1 MSSRRN
7 GGSIHA
13 GDSYPYVLLVG
24 QTGSGKSD
32 IAKKL
37 AHPEFVSSNIKGS
50 GTQTSDLF
58 WTYDRTMVICDVP
71 EDQPGSQIFK
81 GNASL
86 ALALTFE
93 PVSRILVI
101 VKAQADIYTVLEN
114 IKMYYNGFVSI
125 SYNLNRIVEIVI
137 TDMDKIL
144 TWQPR
149 ELISLIKTDHTIRL
163 ILSSIL
169 FTEKVHLRDSDNS
182 LLRDIRGICV
192 EKFTIPTSMIV
203 LSDLVDSNL
212 SGWTH
217 STIWQLNQLVEDFK
231 RITQKF
237 SLIAQKVEEQL
248 TLKDERIKKGDI
260 LFEFQTWMK
269 DRMFIAY
276 NKLAD
281 KQNFSF
287 EDETAELENVYLA
300 SMGNQMKHILFVVKM
315 ATKKYLV
322 ERDVDPRRCP
332 YCNTVWTKI
341 ITENCDSA
349 TTCGTGNVD
358 KTKTS
363 SSVREYNF
371 HKFGYYAF
379 EWTPSRGLLIRPCT
393 EVRSCNDHRN
403 AGCGKSINW
412 NEMPQIELPKKMM
425 EVLATVLLAARREKF
440 PKNEKISMPSET
452 KVEPESHGLLYSDP
466 THSGKNPIEVEQKP
480 SSIKVE
486 SESKEKIRGE
496 NYVVFIGDVGVGKS
510 TVVGKLTGK
519 QMESGDN
526 KMSIT
531 RTSTAHWSYD
541 GTVILSDT
549 PGSNSLQDQLQHNEE
564 IAAAFNYRPISRV
577 IVVVKADIRIANVM
591 RVVEKYSERLL
602 SLPDEN
608 IGVLVT
614 HMDTVSWTPRDLKQR
629 VIDEYG
635 IECVIFCG
643 KETPKEILMGEIR
656 RSCGR
661 TISFRVNN
669 KNFSELF
676 KINNKMVKILKDT
689 SKEIDGFTELKRQF
703 KIIIEKDNALSKPA
717 FIRDFQSWLQ
727 TQITEAEDRLAKS
740 NNFTFSGEDAAK
752 ERGYIANLTNQ
763 IKVIFNEITSLNV
776 VNDRANVGGNAG
788 SVDYVFKWRNESEY
802 LTFNT
807 VERKE
812 EGENMSLP
820 IPRGTP
826 QICRPKESE
835 TSNMVKR
842 ESLPPITPYSN
853 DQEKNISKS
862 LEGERANQHSSL
874 SVMSSRLEIAPNKSQ
889 NSGTTHFTFELFEES
904 STGDSTIRFDE
915 SKKLVKNV
923 DLPPS
928 PMFKQQ
934 IPARK
939 TQSSE
944 LKLDHPSNDKNDES
958 RNEFP
963 LFSFN
968 IVFDQRNVGHDKRMY
983 TLQLYEEGLK
993 VIPIETQIDDR
1004 HDKSLKSSV
1013 PLEKDWS
1020 PGHWRNISVSFDNMD
1035 ALSSHTGRQ
1044 DIMETAGSCTD
1055 SGTPTRTYRKK
1066 SMLNHKPDNSK
1077 TVQERTRSKE
1087 SIMSYYAH
1095 NFISGFRKNK
1105 NNIDDKRF
1113 KERQGPSALN
1123 SDQAEYNKGSFN
1135 NDGNFNVNVKNKN
1148 PDTPSFGIIFT
1159 PTPSTS
1165 SSRSGIDKLAT
1176 ALNDKCLLSNNQSK
1190 STSLTCSR
1198 SSSRTTNLS
1207 GITGSR
1213 DSERKTSRAR
1223 RSTKSR
1229 RSLI

>member
-1 MSSRRN
+1 MANSSLRRS
-7 GGSIHA
+7 GGSEQYDHA
-13 GDSYPYVLLVG
+13 RGDYPYVLLVG
-24 QTGSGKSD
+24 QTGSGKSE

-114 IKMYYNGFVSI
+114 IELYYNGF
-125 SYNLNRIVEIVI
+125 
-137 TDMDKIL
+137 
-144 TWQPR
+144 
-149 ELISLIKTDHTIRL
+149 
-163 ILSSIL
+163 
-169 FTEKVHLRDSDNS
+169 KVHLRDSDNS
-182 LLRDIRGICV
+182 LLRDIGEICG

-379 EWTPSRGLLIRPCT
+379 EWTPSCGLLIRPCT

-412 NEMPQIELPKKMM
+412 NEMPQIELPKEMM

-549 PGSNSLQDQLQHNEE
+549 PGSNSVQDQLQHNEE

-608 IGVLVT
+608 IGVMVT
-614 HMDTVSWTPRDLKQR
+614 HMDTVSWTPRDLQQR

-635 IECVIFCG
+635 IECVLFCG

-656 RSCGR
+656 KSCGR

-669 KNFSELF
+669 NNFSELF
-676 KINNKMVKILKDT
+676 KINNKMDC
-689 SKEIDGFTELKRQF
+689 
-703 KIIIEKDNALSKPA
+703 
-717 FIRDFQSWLQ
+717 QSWLD
-727 TQITEAEDRLAKS
+727 TQITEAEERLAKL
-740 NNFTFSGEDAAK
+740 NNFTFNGEDAAK

-763 IKVIFNEITSLNV
+763 IRVVFNEITSLNV

-788 SVDYVFKWRNESEY
+788 SEDYVFQWRNESEY

-842 ESLPPITPYSN
+842 ESLPPIKPYSN
-853 DQEKNISKS
+853 DQEKNISRS
-862 LEGERANQHSSL
+862 LEGEHANHYKSL
-874 SVMSSRLEIAPNKSQ
+874 SAMSSRLQIAPNKSQ
-889 NSGTTHFTFELFEES
+889 NSGTTHFTFDLLEES

-928 PMFKQQ
+928 PNMFKQQ

-968 IVFDQRNVGHDKRMY
+968 IVFDQRNDGHDKRMY
-983 TLQLYEEGLK
+983 TLQLYNKDLK
-993 VIPIETQIDDR
+993 VIPMETQRDDR

-1044 DIMETAGSCTD
+1044 DIMETAGSSTD

-1148 PDTPSFGIIFT
+1148 PDTPSFGIILTPT